1 MNPQLPAIH
10 EIWVYLSGSPLLAL
24 ILTLSAYQAGVMI
37 YERFDRNPLANPVA
51 IAIAIVATVITL
63 IDMPYAKY
71 FEGAQFVHFL
81 LGTATVALAVPIY
94 KGLEA
99 MRGRILP
106 LLAALLAG
114 GATSIVSAVGI
125 AKLLGADAAIVGGFY
140 AKSVTAPIAMGV
152 AERIDVS
159 PTLTAVFAVTTG
171 ILGAILVRF
180 VMDAIGM
187 KSWWQRGFARG
198 RRRARHRHLARLQR
212 ASRGGHLREPRDGT
226 ARRAG
231 RGADSARRSSPR
243 LVAGRRHPR
252 RGKFFSRAAELFR
265 ERRIPTGLSRIRSRR
280 RWKERIWK
288 TSWSR
293 RSPARIPPFL
303 PCSRGCMRSRRSPS
317 GESSWR
323 ACCA

>member
-1 MNPQLPAIH
+1 MTPPLPAIH

-24 ILTLSAYQAGVMI
+24 ILTLAAYQAGVMV

-51 IAIAIVATVITL
+51 IAIALVAAAITA

-99 MRGRILP
+99 LRGRIVP

-114 GATSIVSAVGI
+114 GATSIASAVGI
-125 AKLLGADAAIVGGFY
+125 AKLMGADAAIIGGFY
-140 AKSVTAPIAMGV
+140 AKSVTAPIAMGI
-152 AERIDVS
+152 AERVSVS

-187 KSWWQRGFARG
+187 RSWWQRGFAVG
-198 RRRARHRHLARLQR
+198 VAAH
-212 ASRGGHLREPRDGT
+212 GIGT
-226 ARRAG
+226 
-231 RGADSARRSSPR
+231 
-243 LVAGRRHPR
+243 
-252 RGKFFSRAAELFR
+252 SRAFSVHPEAGTYASLGMGLHGVLGAVL
-265 ERRIPTGLSRIRSRR
+265 IPLAV
-280 RWKERIWK
+280 RWMQ
-288 TSWSR
+288 
-293 RSPARIPPFL
+293 A
-303 PCSRGCMRSRRSPS
+303 
-317 GESSWR
+317 
-323 ACCA
+323 